1 MRTVLVC
8 MLLVGC
14 TDAADV
20 ATTVAHVHVTATC
33 STEDCGLYSDV
44 FYDSCG
50 PISSAAITPATAA
63 VTVLTGYDAA
73 EIDGLVQ
80 VQYTIDPMPPGA
92 DETARTDQ
100 LLIGNQVAD
109 VYSVYDYTLLYRITA
124 AGEVIDIDT
133 TKLSA
138 AAGNTL
144 QFRYTVADLA
154 VQEDHVI
161 DAPMA
166 LRLVTDSPGLT
177 DACCSVGRPADAGLV
192 VLVLAFGLGRRRRP
206 RA

>member
-50 PISSAAITPATAA
+50 PISSAAITPATDE
-63 VTVLTGYDAA
+63 VTVLTAYDAA
-73 EIDGLVQ
+73 EIEGLVQ
-80 VQYTIDPMPPGA
+80 VQYTSDPQPPGVA
-92 DETARTDQ
+92 EAARHDQ
-100 LLIGNQVAD
+100 LLIEDQDAE
-109 VYSVYDYTLLYRITA
+109 VYSVYDYALLYRITA